1 MPEGKRAQ
9 LFEAAM
15 KSSRALCPLSFLA
28 SRASSTNSDEVV
40 FIVDD
45 DDAVRDSLRLFLQA
59 YDCNTEEYSSI
70 REFLRAYRPR
80 ERQCLVL
87 DHHLPRETGLDF
99 LESIDGAGLRLPVI
113 LMSGGGDCSLKERA
127 LKAGV
132 IAYFDKPL
140 NNSVLLATILTAIG
154 KDAPS

>member
-1 MPEGKRAQ
+1 M
-9 LFEAAM
+9 
-15 KSSRALCPLSFLA
+15 
-28 SRASSTNSDEVV
+28 TSDEVV

-45 DDAVRDSLRLFLQA
+45 DEAVRDSLGLLLRA
-59 YDCNTEEYSSI
+59 YGCATEEYGST
-70 REFLRAYRPR
+70 REFLCTYRPR

-113 LMSGGGDCSLKERA
+113 LMSGGGDRGLKERA

-140 NNSVLLATILTAIG
+140 NHSVLLATILKAVS
-154 KDAPS
+154 KDVAP